1 MRIFGGW
8 VMTWLTV
15 ASASAGADDALF
27 VDNDKLRGIL
37 LPRQVVAA
45 DNTAQ
50 NDAAPS
56 RESLFD
62 DDKTPASKAPASN
75 ARLWRGYSQGELS

>member
-27 VDNDKLRGIL
+27 VDKDKLRGIL
-37 LPRQVVAA
+37 LRQVVAA

-62 DDKTPASKAPASN
+62 DEKTPAPKAPTSN
-75 ARLWRGYSQGELS
+75 ARLWLSLIHI

>member
-56 RESLFD
+56 RDLPRAHGAEISF
-62 DDKTPASKAPASN
+62 T
-75 ARLWRGYSQGELS
+75 ELA